1 MKGGMEGRGR
11 GERGEGGGRRGE
23 VRGQTVESQR
33 FYSVNKGIVVSIIS
47 MVSLDSKVSLSILL
61 RRAGTDD
68 KK

>member
-1 MKGGMEGRGR
+1 M
-11 GERGEGGGRRGE
+11 
-23 VRGQTVESQR
+23 RGQTVESQR

-47 MVSLDSKVSLSILL
+47 MVSLDSLSILL